1 VIGPRVHF
9 DGGIRYRLFR
19 RDGAGQPIRGFSDER
34 GVFTCIVTER
44 NKASDQWRR
53 VRCCPWL
60 LARTRIH
67 HRPATI
73 FSNRV
78 SPVLPRNVWA
88 VGLDLPTLD
97 YMLLIG
103 S

>member
-1 VIGPRVHF
+1 MAKGSLLSVV
-9 DGGIRYRLFR
+9 
-19 RDGAGQPIRGFSDER
+19 
-34 GVFTCIVTER
+34 
-44 NKASDQWRR
+44 AS
-53 VRCCPWL
+53 PH
-60 LARTRIH
+60 RIH